1 MKRIYATAFAV
12 LSLAVCCSAAQPEL
26 TPAQQLA
33 QRGITPER
41 YDYHMACPDVQHEQA
56 CDTLKLLIAAGAD
69 VNCRYSFLNG
79 TQSSALTTAAHD
91 QNVEYLRLLL
101 EAGADPNLKLYD
113 GKTALH
119 IAANS
124 QATPVTLQIIRLL
137 LDAGANPN
145 AQDFYGNTPTRLAIS
160 KPAILAIL
168 QAAGGDIS
176 APNKDITRD
185 TPSPENT
192 LPEKITREQA
202 AERLHRII
210 TQRHSI
216 KLADAMRAIIA
227 SGTDLNVRDKDGNTL
242 LHLPESKVLNIVD
255 LIQAGADINA
265 ANNEGATPLMIHAR
279 YDKSPMFIQ
288 LLEAGADINRRDN
301 NGKTAADY
309 ADEKFCKYN
318 YARLHMAAAGKP
330 ELGHVT
336 GLLHEMKWD
345 HRYQTYDRSKTEQ
358 YLSELRRL
366 LAAGADPNIPDCSGE
381 PFIFQAVN
389 YHYGNTG
396 TQALEEVLKHGG
408 DVHVRDK
415 YGNTPLHSASGNS
428 TKLLLTA
435 GADPN
440 AVNNEGA
447 PVITHVITEII
458 WRNPNDWQANICMA
472 DLTVKHLLAAGANP
486 NAADAQ
492 GNTALHYFLQGY
504 DCADIVNELI
514 ARGAHVN
521 ARNKDGA
528 TPLMLGAAQ
537 DWSKTLASFLK
548 NHTPDLNARDNRG
561 LTAMHYAAEYA
572 GCSPTTIAEAGG
584 STGNALED
592 AVLLNN
598 IAEIERYIAAGGDV
612 NAKGN
617 HGSTLLHW
625 AAACGHKEITSM
637 LLQAGAD
644 PNTMDNSGTTPL
656 QLCFYRYYGVIRIHE
671 ECVRLLLDAGADPN
685 VKARDRDELLIFSA
699 ARHSVVLELMLEKGI
714 SPDIKDSEGT
724 PLIFHATSYRDAPGG
739 PIKVLLN
746 AGVDIFAK
754 NAEGEDVFE
763 ADLIME
769 EPIFRTLD
777 KERKKREAQSKKQ

>member
-1 MKRIYATAFAV
+1 MKLIYATTFAAF
-12 LSLAVCCSAAQPEL
+12 SLAVCCAAAQPEL
-26 TPAQQLA
+26 TPEQQLA
-33 QRGITPER
+33 QRGIHPER

-79 TQSSALTTAAHD
+79 TQSSALTTAALY

-101 EAGADPNLKLYD
+101 EADADPNLKLYD

-119 IAANS
+119 IVANS
-124 QATPVTLQIIRLL
+124 QATPATLQIIRLL

-145 AQDFYGNTPTRLAIS
+145 AQDFYGNTPTRLATD
-160 KPAILAIL
+160 KPAILAML

-176 APNKDITRD
+176 APNKSITKD
-185 TPSPENT
+185 TPTQVNT
-192 LPEKITREQA
+192 VLEEITREQA
-202 AERLHRII
+202 AERLHHII
-210 TQRHSI
+210 THRGSI
-216 KLADAMRAIIA
+216 RLADAMRAIIA
-227 SGTDLNVRDKDGNTL
+227 SGTDLNVRDQEGNTL
-242 LHLPESKVLNIVD
+242 LHLPEAKVLNIID
-255 LIQAGADINA
+255 LVQAGADINA
-265 ANNEGATPLMIHAR
+265 TNNEGTTPLMVHAR
-279 YDKSPMFIQ
+279 DNQSPLFIQ

-301 NGKTAADY
+301 KGKTAADY
-309 ADEKFCKYN
+309 AAEKFCKYN
-318 YARLHMAAAGKP
+318 YARLHTAAAGKP

-336 GLLHEMKWD
+336 GLLHELKWD
-345 HRYQTYDRSKTEQ
+345 SRYQTHDRSKNEQ
-358 YLSELRRL
+358 YLSELRSL
-366 LAAGADPNIPDCSGE
+366 LAAGADPNIPDWTGE

-389 YHYGNTG
+389 YYYGNTG

-428 TKLLLTA
+428 TKLLLAA

-440 AVNNEGA
+440 AVNNKGA

-458 WRNPNDWQANICMA
+458 WRNWNDWPACICMA

-514 ARGAHVN
+514 ARGADIN

-528 TPLMLGAAQ
+528 TPLMLGATQ
-537 DWSKTLASFLK
+537 DWSKTLDSFLK

-561 LTAMHYAAEYA
+561 LTAMHYTAEYA
-572 GCSPTTIAEAGG
+572 GTSPTTIAEAGG
-584 STGNALED
+584 STGNAQED

-612 NAKGN
+612 NVKGS

-637 LLQAGAD
+637 LLQAGAN
-644 PNTMDNSGTTPL
+644 PNAKDNSGTTPL
-656 QLCFYRYYGVIRIHE
+656 QLCFYRYYGVIRIQE
-671 ECVRLLLDAGADPN
+671 ECVRLLLEAGSNPN
-685 VKARDRDELLIFSA
+685 VKSRENDEPLIFSA
-699 ARHSVVLELMLEKGI
+699 AQHSTVLELMLNKGI

-724 PLIFHATSYRDAPGG
+724 PLIFHSTSYRYAPGE

-754 NAEGEDVFE
+754 NAEGKDVFE

-769 EPIFRTLD
+769 ESIFRTLD
-777 KERKKREAQSKKQ
+777 EEREKRTPQGEKK